1 MSTAAANPGVSG
13 HGSERGGEEVRRS
26 LVPVRMDR
34 LPWARFHWRVVFG
47 LGTAWILDGL
57 EIQLAALN
65 GFNNSFHFS
74 SFLTSSF
81 AFWYLGGE
89 IVGALVF
96 GRITD
101 RFGRKKMFVITLLI
115 YLVGSGLAG
124 FSWDYWSLAAF
135 RVIAGIGIGGEYT
148 AINAAIDELIPSHY
162 RGRVDIAVN
171 GTYWGGALFGDLLG
185 IVLIENTWLLPENW
199 GWRVS
204 FLLGPVMGLFVIF
217 IRRNLPESP
226 RWLMTHGRDEEAET
240 IVDGIEEE
248 VEQQGRVQ
256 LDPVDQNRALPVV
269 PTPRIGYLELLK
281 VFITQLPKRTVL
293 GATMMITQAFLY
305 NAIFF
310 TYELVLTKFYG
321 VGNAA
326 YYFIPFAAGNLL
338 GPLLIG
344 HLFDVW
350 GRRRMILLTY
360 GLSGVLLIVS
370 AVLFE
375 LDALNAV
382 TNTIL
387 WCVIFFFASAG
398 ASSAYLTVSEIFP
411 IEVRGLAIAIFFA
424 IGQGAGAIAPPIYGA
439 LIGEGTSRTP
449 LMIGYILGGAIM
461 IAGGLVAWFIGI
473 DAERKAL
480 EDVATPLSVLRARAA
495 GAEVPT
501 VSQDAPAPAT

>member
-1 MSTAAANPGVSG
+1 MGTVPRMSSVAADTDTDG
-13 HGSERGGEEVRRS
+13 GGEVRKS

-34 LPWARFHWRVVFG
+34 LPWAKFHWRVVFG

-74 SFLTSSF
+74 SFQTSSF

-89 IVGALVF
+89 ILGALVF

-124 FSWDYWSLAAF
+124 FSWDYWSLALF
-135 RVIAGIGIGGEYT
+135 RVVAGIGIGGEYT
-148 AINAAIDELIPSHY
+148 AINAAIDELIPSHF

-171 GTYWGGALFGDLLG
+171 GTYWFGALLGDLLG
-185 IVLIENTWLLPENW
+185 IVLIENTWLLPANW

-226 RWLMTHGRDEEAET
+226 RWLMTHGRDQEAEA
-240 IVDGIEEE
+240 IVGDIERE
-248 VEQQGRVQ
+248 VEQEDHVTLRK
-256 LDPVDQNRALPVV
+256 VDETKALPIIA
-269 PTPRIGYLELLK
+269 TPRIGYLELLH

-310 TYELVLTKFYG
+310 TYELVLVNFYH
-321 VGNAA
+321 VEHAA

-338 GPLLIG
+338 GPLLLG

-350 GRRRMILLTY
+350 GRRKMILLTY
-360 GLSGVLLIVS
+360 GLSGVLLILS

-375 LDALNAV
+375 ANALNAV
-382 TNTIL
+382 TNTVM

-411 IEVRGLAIAIFFA
+411 IEVRGLAIAVFFA

-439 LIGEGTSRTP
+439 LIGDGTSRTP
-449 LMIGYILGGAIM
+449 LMWGYIMGGVIM
-461 IAGGLVAWFIGI
+461 IIGGLVAWFIGV
-473 DAERKAL
+473 DSERKAL
-480 EDVATPLSVLRARAA
+480 EDVATPLSVLRAKAA
-495 GAEVPT
+495 GAEVPD
-501 VSQDAPAPAT
+501 VSAA